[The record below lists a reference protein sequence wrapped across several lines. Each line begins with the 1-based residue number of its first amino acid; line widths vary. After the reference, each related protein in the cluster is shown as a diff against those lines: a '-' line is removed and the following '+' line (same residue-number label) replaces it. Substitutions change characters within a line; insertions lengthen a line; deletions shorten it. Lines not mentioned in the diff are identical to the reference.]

1 MASLDGLVQ
10 SIRLWNRAADTL
22 IRLNPSLRSQSKEEE
37 SDPFG
42 MSSLKEALLSGGG
55 TSKDPQEQV
64 AVKKNTNNRLT
75 MDGLG
80 WRISEG
86 LLSTLFSLS
95 RVHHLGGSAREAE
108 YFAQQAADIAEELNL
123 PAMVSRALAKK
134 GEVQLQ
140 MGKLEEAHTNLIR
153 AEELLCGMPGID
165 TAEVRRLKVDY
176 QQRTTKEENGELEFA
191 GTVAMLEE
199 LDAAF
204 RQFDNFAFGYDLFFF
219 CGCYKQLMECRPRR
233 SLVTSPRSKGS
244 VPDVLAP
251 DLLASVLGRQC
262 KQTYS
267 TSNAVSH

>member
-10 SIRLWNRAADTL
+10 SIRLWNRVADTL
-22 IRLNPSLRSQSKEEE
+22 IRLKVSSRSQSKDD

-42 MSSLKEALLSGGG
+42 MSSLKEALLSGG
-55 TSKDPQEQV
+55 TSKDPQEQL
-64 AVKKNTNNRLT
+64 AVKKITNDRLT

-95 RVHHLGGSAREAE
+95 RVYHLGGSAREAE

-123 PAMVSRALAKK
+123 PTMVSRALAKK

-140 MGKLEEAHTNLIR
+140 MGKLEEAHTNLTR

-165 TAEVRRLKVDY
+165 TADVRRLKVDY

-204 RQFDNFAFGYDLFFF
+204 RQFDNFAFGYDLFF

-233 SLVTSPRSKGS
+233 SLVTSPRNKGS

-262 KQTYS
+262 KQAYS